1 VRVPESWTDVVSE
14 DWVIDGDAMGIAL
27 SAAPNVQD
35 FNDTWDT
42 AGVFI
47 GVSEDIASAFTAEEV
62 LDVFDFA
69 EDCTY
74 GDRYDYETDALAGA
88 YDVWNNCGEIEG
100 STFVVLA
107 ATPVDA
113 TSPMILLYTLLP
125 NAEDANVFGELV
137 DTLAIAGAV
146 ESAQAAAQ
154 EEVLS
159 NPSAI
164 VVVERLN
171 VRSGP
176 GTGYNRVGAVGQGDA
191 LIVTGQIDDCSWL
204 QITTPDGVEGWV
216 SGSSQYVTLDARCTD
231 IPAASAP
238 AAPASGGS
246 SSGSAGG
253 GQASAGAQGCFTFQ
267 NQVGPEL
274 TITFTNKDSGK
285 AETFTVPGSG
295 EVRRCF
301 NPGRYTYT
309 LDAPPPWDS
318 TNGDLTVEAGD
329 DFLFPISPQ

>member
-1 VRVPESWTDVVSE
+1 MSSHHSFRILLT
-14 DWVIDGDAMGIAL
+14 GFTIAAF
-27 SAAPNVQD
+27 AACKPTIIHVNK
-35 FNDTWDT
+35 
-42 AGVFI
+42 
-47 GVSEDIASAFTAEEV
+47 
-62 LDVFDFA
+62 
-69 EDCTY
+69 
-74 GDRYDYETDALAGA
+74 R
-88 YDVWNNCGEIEG
+88 
-100 STFVVLA
+100 A

-137 DTLAIAGAV
+137 NTLAIAGAV
-146 ESAQAAAQ
+146 ESAQATAQ

-164 VVVERLN
+164 VAVERLN

-176 GTGYNRVGAVGQGDA
+176 GTGYNRVGAVNQGDA
-191 LIVTGQIDDCSWL
+191 LIVTGQIDECSWL

-253 GQASAGAQGCFTFQ
+253 GQASAGGAQGCFTFQ

-285 AETFTVPGSG
+285 AETFAVPGNG